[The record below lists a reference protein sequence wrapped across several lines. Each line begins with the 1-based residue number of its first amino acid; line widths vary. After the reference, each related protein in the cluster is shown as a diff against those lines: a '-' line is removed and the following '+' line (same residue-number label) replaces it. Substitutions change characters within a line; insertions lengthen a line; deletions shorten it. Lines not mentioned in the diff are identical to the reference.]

1 MRMNSPNALSG
12 AAAAPDAGSQY
23 LTFLLGGQ
31 EYALD
36 ILRVQEIRSW
46 GPVTKLPAAPPHVL
60 GVMNLRG
67 VLVPL
72 LDLRVRFGMGDAS
85 CTPTTAVI
93 VVRSGE
99 RTVGLVVDEVREVYQ
114 LADAAIQEPVGRD
127 AGLGVSYLRGVATV
141 GEQTIIVLSLDEVVG
156 FGFGAPGAG
165 DHA

>member
-1 MRMNSPNALSG
+1 MRTMSPNVLSG
-12 AAAAPDAGSQY
+12 AAAPADAGSQY

-31 EYALD
+31 EYAVD

-46 GPVTKLPAAPPHVL
+46 GPVTELPAVPPHVL

-72 LDLRVRFGMGDAS
+72 LDLRVRFGVSDAA

-93 VVRSGE
+93 VVRSGG

-127 AGLGVSYLRGVATV
+127 AGLGVSYLRGVATI
-141 GEQTIIVLSLDEVVG
+141 GEQTIIVLSLDEVIES
-156 FGFGAPGAG
+156 GFGAAGADG
-165 DHA
+165 DA